1 MSTRLDAPQ
10 QIRSGHDVPSVLPGL
25 GLAVSLGGLA
35 LLGHL
40 LVPALPTTLLAV
52 ALGAAAASSGVLD
65 RLGQGVEPGL
75 AVASRTWLRVG
86 VALLGLQLALGDVLA
101 LGWGVVAVAVVVVAG
116 GILGTVWLG
125 RRLGVDPE
133 TALLVACGFSI
144 CGAAAVAAVAGVR
157 RSPARHTV
165 TAVSLVV
172 LCGSAT
178 MLLLPAA
185 AGLLGLTPRAAG
197 GWIGAGTH
205 EVGQVVVAGGLVGGG
220 ALGVAVLVKLA
231 RVLLLAPVV
240 AVLAWQAR
248 GQVVD
253 GPRPPLVPGFVVGFV
268 LLVAARTVLPLPDA
282 LLSLAGVIQSGA
294 LAVAMAALGCALRPA
309 VLRAVGGR
317 TLVLAGAATLLV
329 VGLALPAAYVV

>member
-165 TAVSLVV
+165 TAVSLGV
-172 LCGSAT
+172 LCGS
-178 MLLLPAA
+178 
-185 AGLLGLTPRAAG
+185 
-197 GWIGAGTH
+197 IGAGTH